1 MGFDWAHTISSISK
15 LILRSAR
22 NSVDGGSRDNSS
34 KDCRFESICNEFNH
48 NKLMKKYQ
56 GYAQNEKFKVGLNGK
71 TVYIFDNDENE
82 LARFQDAPYMYR
94 GKFIP
99 NTNTLVVKST
109 AGWLLFYD
117 LDSLALIKKIRFSNI
132 GSQDGN
138 FAITQDGKYLYNIES
153 PNCSTRTQLTKYDL
167 GTLKPLITSFHNS
180 ETIFLKYV
188 EISNETIFLFGFMR
202 NDKGIKDYG
211 FIGQYKEIGE
221 KWMLQDGKRIAD
233 VIYDKIRQYKGC
245 EDFGFTQKTLKIH
258 NLEKIED
265 LEPYTLSGVYQD
277 IIESNKARGCINN
290 EKTNE
295 ESSFYEWLE
304 DALKKISG
312 DVEAINFNLY
322 EDNGDKWSVELVG
335 TSTFDEN
342 NSDWACNEVYTTRDN
357 PYVLTKKSDW
367 KAIENLFTT
376 FLLNYLE
383 RGKYAHILKECRG
396 IGIGFVD
403 GDLSILYKKDKRKV
417 AEEAI
422 ESVLSKYKD
431 REGFLSMLDEYG
443 RDIYTYMISNEA
455 EETALKALCI
465 ADDVNKEDRY
475 GYSYLTFACVGHK
488 AKVIEELL
496 RMGADPNH
504 KSHPLLKALGRKNK
518 DNPAILELF
527 IQYGVDLKAD
537 VNGSTVE
544 ETIRS
549 FGDKALNQIL
559 DKNKP
564 PKGMNGMYMYFS
576 ARTQTLAQFKEV
588 YDKRLLNET
597 PQDGSPV
604 IFCAMANQ
612 TPQNRYDIVK
622 FLIGEGAELKGTNE
636 ESETLFHILF
646 SRPKHIMEQTVELTQ
661 ILIDA
666 GVDINQLDAKHE
678 VAIQELISQPM
689 FTDEDLAPWYDVIFQ
704 KCTLELNTKN
714 DWGYT
719 PIELARKTPYRADLL
734 RRMTEQMALK

>member
-22 NSVDGGSRDNSS
+22 NADDGGSGDNGS
-34 KDCRFESICNEFNH
+34 KDSRFESICNEFNH

-99 NTNTLVVKST
+99 NSNTLVVKST

-117 LDSLALIKKIRFSNI
+117 LDRLTLIQKIRFSNI

-138 FAITQDGKYLYNIES
+138 FAITQDGKYLYNIEA
-153 PNCSTRTQLTKYDL
+153 PDYSTKTQLTKYDL
-167 GTLKPLITSFHNS
+167 RTLKPIITSFHNS
-180 ETIFLKYV
+180 DNIVLKYI

-202 NDKGIKDYG
+202 DDKGNKDYG

-221 KWMLQDGKRIAD
+221 KCMLREGKRIAD

-245 EDFGFTQKTLKIH
+245 EDFGFTQKSLGYH
-258 NLEKIED
+258 GLEKIED
-265 LEPYTLSGVYQD
+265 LEPYTLSMVYQD
-277 IIESNKARGCINN
+277 IIESNKARGYINN
-290 EKTNE
+290 QKNRE
-295 ESSFYEWLE
+295 ESSFYNWLE
-304 DALKKISG
+304 DTLKKLPG
-312 DVEAINFNLY
+312 NVEAIHFNLY
-322 EDNGDKWSVELVG
+322 EDSDNKWSVELVG

-342 NSDWACNEVYTTRDN
+342 NSDWACSEIYTTRET
-357 PYVLTKKSDW
+357 PYVLRKKSDW

-403 GDLSILYKKDKRKV
+403 GDLSILYKKDKRKE

-443 RDIYTYMISNEA
+443 RDIFTHMISNEA
-455 EETALKALCI
+455 EETALKTLYI

-488 AKVIEELL
+488 VKVIEELL

-518 DNPAILELF
+518 DNPAILKLF
-527 IQYGVDLKAD
+527 IRYGVDLKAE
-537 VNGSTVE
+537 VNGITVE

-549 FGDKALNQIL
+549 FGDEELNQIL
-559 DKNKP
+559 DKNRP
-564 PKGMNGMYMYFS
+564 PRG
-576 ARTQTLAQFKEV
+576 
-588 YDKRLLNET
+588 
-597 PQDGSPV
+597 
-604 IFCAMANQ
+604 
-612 TPQNRYDIVK
+612 
-622 FLIGEGAELKGTNE
+622 
-636 ESETLFHILF
+636 
-646 SRPKHIMEQTVELTQ
+646 
-661 ILIDA
+661 
-666 GVDINQLDAKHE
+666 
-678 VAIQELISQPM
+678 
-689 FTDEDLAPWYDVIFQ
+689 
-704 KCTLELNTKN
+704 
-714 DWGYT
+714 
-719 PIELARKTPYRADLL
+719 
-734 RRMTEQMALK
+734 

>member
-22 NSVDGGSRDNSS
+22 NADNGGSGDNDS
-34 KDCRFESICNEFNH
+34 KDSQFESICSEFNQ

-117 LDSLALIKKIRFSNI
+117 LDNLVLIKKIRFSNI
-132 GSQDGN
+132 GSQTKN
-138 FAITQDGKYLYNIES
+138 FAITQDGKYLYNIEA
-153 PNCSTRTQLTKYDL
+153 PNYSIRTQLTKYDL
-167 GTLKPLITSFHNS
+167 RTLKPVITSFHNS
-180 ETIFLKYV
+180 ETIFLEYV
-188 EISNETIFLFGFMR
+188 EISNEAIFLFGFMR

-211 FIGQYKEIGE
+211 FISQYKEIGE
-221 KWMLQDGKRIAD
+221 KCILRDGKRIAD
-233 VIYDKIRQYKGC
+233 VVYEKISQYKGC
-245 EDFGFTQKTLKIH
+245 EDFGFTKKSLEYSG
-258 NLEKIED
+258 LEKIED

-277 IIESNKARGCINN
+277 IIESNKARGRINN

-295 ESSFYEWLE
+295 ESSFYNWLE
-304 DALKKISG
+304 NALKKLPS

-342 NSDWACNEVYTTRDN
+342 NSDWACSEIYTTRET
-357 PYVLTKKSDW
+357 PYVLRKKSDW

-403 GDLSILYKKDKRKV
+403 GDLSILYKKDKRKE

-431 REGFLSMLDEYG
+431 RAGFLSMLDEYG
-443 RDIYTYMISNEA
+443 RDIYTHMISNEA
-455 EETALKALCI
+455 EETALKALY
-465 ADDVNKEDRY
+465 AVDDVNKEDRY
-475 GYSYLTFACVGHK
+475 GYSYLTFACVGHE

-666 GVDINQLDAKHE
+666 GVDINQLDAKHRA
-678 VAIQELISQPM
+678 AIQYLISHPK
-689 FTDEDLAPWYDVIFQ
+689 FTDEDFAPLYDVIFQ
-704 KCTLELNTKN
+704 NCTLEVNAKN

-719 PIELARKTPYRADLL
+719 PIELARKLQYRADLL
-734 RRMTEQMALK
+734 KRMTE

>member
-22 NSVDGGSRDNSS
+22 NADNGGSGDNDS
-34 KDCRFESICNEFNH
+34 KDSQFESICSEFNQ

-117 LDSLALIKKIRFSNI
+117 LDNLVLIKKIRFSNI
-132 GSQDGN
+132 GSQTKN
-138 FAITQDGKYLYNIES
+138 FAITQDGKYLYNIEA
-153 PNCSTRTQLTKYDL
+153 PNYSIRTQLTKYDL
-167 GTLKPLITSFHNS
+167 RTLKPVITSFHNS
-180 ETIFLKYV
+180 ETIFLEYV
-188 EISNETIFLFGFMR
+188 EISNEAIFLFGFMR

-211 FIGQYKEIGE
+211 FISQYKEIGE
-221 KWMLQDGKRIAD
+221 KCILRDGKRIAD
-233 VIYDKIRQYKGC
+233 VVYEKISQYKGC
-245 EDFGFTQKTLKIH
+245 EDFGFTKKSLEYSG
-258 NLEKIED
+258 LEKIED

-277 IIESNKARGCINN
+277 IIESNKARGRINN

-295 ESSFYEWLE
+295 ESSFYNWLE
-304 DALKKISG
+304 NALKKLPS

-342 NSDWACNEVYTTRDN
+342 NSDWACSEIYTTRET
-357 PYVLTKKSDW
+357 PYVLRKKSDW

-403 GDLSILYKKDKRKV
+403 GDLSILYKKDKRKE

-431 REGFLSMLDEYG
+431 RAGFLSMLDEYG
-443 RDIYTYMISNEA
+443 RDIYTHMISNEA
-455 EETALKALCI
+455 EETALKALY
-465 ADDVNKEDRY
+465 AVDDVNKEDRY

-544 ETIRS
+544 ETIRF

-666 GVDINQLDAKHE
+666 GVDINQLDAKHRA
-678 VAIQELISQPM
+678 AIQYLISHPK
-689 FTDEDLAPWYDVIFQ
+689 FTDEDFAPLYDVIFQ
-704 KCTLELNTKN
+704 NCTLEVNAKN

-719 PIELARKTPYRADLL
+719 PIELARKLQYRADLL
-734 RRMTEQMALK
+734 KRMTE

>member
-22 NSVDGGSRDNSS
+22 NADNGGSGDNDS
-34 KDCRFESICNEFNH
+34 KDSQFESICSEFNQ

-117 LDSLALIKKIRFSNI
+117 LDNLVLIKKIRFSNI
-132 GSQDGN
+132 GSQTKN
-138 FAITQDGKYLYNIES
+138 FAITQDGKYLYNIEA
-153 PNCSTRTQLTKYDL
+153 PNYSIRTQLTKYDL
-167 GTLKPLITSFHNS
+167 RTLKPVITSFHNS
-180 ETIFLKYV
+180 ETIFLEYV
-188 EISNETIFLFGFMR
+188 EISNEAIFLFGFMR

-211 FIGQYKEIGE
+211 FISQYKEIGE
-221 KWMLQDGKRIAD
+221 KCILRDGKRIAD
-233 VIYDKIRQYKGC
+233 VVYEKISQYKGC
-245 EDFGFTQKTLKIH
+245 EDFGFTKKSLEYSG
-258 NLEKIED
+258 LEKIED

-277 IIESNKARGCINN
+277 IIESNKARGRINN

-295 ESSFYEWLE
+295 ESSFYNWLE
-304 DALKKISG
+304 NALKKLPS

-342 NSDWACNEVYTTRDN
+342 NSDWACSEIYTTRES
-357 PYVLTKKSDW
+357 PYVLRKKSDW

-403 GDLSILYKKDKRKV
+403 GDLSILYKKDKRKE

-431 REGFLSMLDEYG
+431 RAGFLSMLDEYG
-443 RDIYTYMISNEA
+443 RDIYTHMISNEA
-455 EETALKALCI
+455 EETALKALY
-465 ADDVNKEDRY
+465 AVDDVNKEDRY

-666 GVDINQLDAKHE
+666 GVDINQLDAKHRA
-678 VAIQELISQPM
+678 AIQYLISHPK
-689 FTDEDLAPWYDVIFQ
+689 FTDEDFAPLYDVIFQ
-704 KCTLELNTKN
+704 NCTLEVNAKN

-719 PIELARKTPYRADLL
+719 PIELARKLQYRADLL
-734 RRMTEQMALK
+734 KRMTE

>member
-22 NSVDGGSRDNSS
+22 NADNGGSGDNDS
-34 KDCRFESICNEFNH
+34 KDSQFESICSEFNQ

-117 LDSLALIKKIRFSNI
+117 LDNLVLIKKIRFSNI
-132 GSQDGN
+132 GSQTKN
-138 FAITQDGKYLYNIES
+138 FAITQDGKYLYNIEA
-153 PNCSTRTQLTKYDL
+153 PNYSIRTQLTKYDL
-167 GTLKPLITSFHNS
+167 RTLKPVITSFHNS
-180 ETIFLKYV
+180 ETIFLEYV
-188 EISNETIFLFGFMR
+188 EISNEAIFLFGFMR

-211 FIGQYKEIGE
+211 FISQYKEIGE
-221 KWMLQDGKRIAD
+221 KCILRDGKRIAD
-233 VIYDKIRQYKGC
+233 VVYEKISQYKGC
-245 EDFGFTQKTLKIH
+245 EDFGFTKKSLEYSG
-258 NLEKIED
+258 LEKIED

-277 IIESNKARGCINN
+277 IIESNKARGRINN

-295 ESSFYEWLE
+295 ESSFYNWLE
-304 DALKKISG
+304 NALKKLPS

-342 NSDWACNEVYTTRDN
+342 NSDWACSEIYTTRET
-357 PYVLTKKSDW
+357 PYVLRKKSDW

-403 GDLSILYKKDKRKV
+403 GDLSILYKKDKRKE

-431 REGFLSMLDEYG
+431 RAGFLSMLDEYG
-443 RDIYTYMISNEA
+443 REIYTHMISNEA
-455 EETALKALCI
+455 EETALKALY
-465 ADDVNKEDRY
+465 AVDDVNKEDRY

-666 GVDINQLDAKHE
+666 GVDINQLDAKHRA
-678 VAIQELISQPM
+678 AIQYLISHPK
-689 FTDEDLAPWYDVIFQ
+689 FTDEDFAPLYDVIFQ
-704 KCTLELNTKN
+704 NCTLEVNAKN

-719 PIELARKTPYRADLL
+719 PIELARKLQYRADLL
-734 RRMTEQMALK
+734 KRMTE

>member
-22 NSVDGGSRDNSS
+22 NADNGGSGDNDS
-34 KDCRFESICNEFNH
+34 KDSQFESICSEFNQ

-117 LDSLALIKKIRFSNI
+117 LDNLVLIKKIRFSNI
-132 GSQDGN
+132 GSQTKN
-138 FAITQDGKYLYNIES
+138 FAITQDGKYLYNIEA
-153 PNCSTRTQLTKYDL
+153 PNYSIRTQLTKYDL
-167 GTLKPLITSFHNS
+167 RTLKPVITSFHNS
-180 ETIFLKYV
+180 ETIFLEYV
-188 EISNETIFLFGFMR
+188 EISNEAIFLFGFMR

-211 FIGQYKEIGE
+211 FISQYKEIGE
-221 KWMLQDGKRIAD
+221 KCILRDGKRIAD
-233 VIYDKIRQYKGC
+233 VVYEKISQYKGC
-245 EDFGFTQKTLKIH
+245 EDFGFTKKSLEYSG
-258 NLEKIED
+258 LEKIED

-277 IIESNKARGCINN
+277 IIESNKARGRINN

-295 ESSFYEWLE
+295 ESSFYNWLE
-304 DALKKISG
+304 NALKKLPS

-342 NSDWACNEVYTTRDN
+342 NSDWACSEIYTTRET
-357 PYVLTKKSDW
+357 PYVLRKKSDW
-367 KAIENLFTT
+367 KAIENLFTI

-403 GDLSILYKKDKRKV
+403 GDLSILYKKDKRKE

-431 REGFLSMLDEYG
+431 RAGFLSMLDEYG
-443 RDIYTYMISNEA
+443 RDIYTHMISNEA
-455 EETALKALCI
+455 EETALKALY
-465 ADDVNKEDRY
+465 AVDDVNKEDRY

-666 GVDINQLDAKHE
+666 GVDINQLDAKHRA
-678 VAIQELISQPM
+678 AIQYLISHPK
-689 FTDEDLAPWYDVIFQ
+689 FSDEDFAPLYDVIFQ
-704 KCTLELNTKN
+704 NCTLEVNAKN

-719 PIELARKTPYRADLL
+719 PIELARKLQYRADLL
-734 RRMTEQMALK
+734 KRMTE

>member
-22 NSVDGGSRDNSS
+22 NADNGGSGDNDS
-34 KDCRFESICNEFNH
+34 KDSQFESICSEFNQ

-117 LDSLALIKKIRFSNI
+117 LDNLVLIKKIRFSNI
-132 GSQDGN
+132 GSQTKN
-138 FAITQDGKYLYNIES
+138 FAITQDGKYLYNIEA
-153 PNCSTRTQLTKYDL
+153 PNYSIRTQLTKYDL
-167 GTLKPLITSFHNS
+167 RTLKPVITSFHNS
-180 ETIFLKYV
+180 ETIFLEYV
-188 EISNETIFLFGFMR
+188 EISNEAIFLFGFMR

-211 FIGQYKEIGE
+211 FISQYKEIGE
-221 KWMLQDGKRIAD
+221 KCILRDGKRIAD
-233 VIYDKIRQYKGC
+233 VVYEKISQYKGC
-245 EDFGFTQKTLKIH
+245 EDFGFTKKSLEYSG
-258 NLEKIED
+258 LEKIED
-265 LEPYTLSGVYQD
+265 LEPYTLSGAYQD
-277 IIESNKARGCINN
+277 IIESNKARGRINN

-295 ESSFYEWLE
+295 ESSFYNWLE
-304 DALKKISG
+304 NALKKLPS

-342 NSDWACNEVYTTRDN
+342 NSDWACSEIYTTRET
-357 PYVLTKKSDW
+357 PYVLRKKSDW

-431 REGFLSMLDEYG
+431 RAGFLSMLDEYG
-443 RDIYTYMISNEA
+443 RDIYTHMISNEA
-455 EETALKALCI
+455 EETALKALYDV
-465 ADDVNKEDRY
+465 DDVNKEDRY

-597 PQDGSPV
+597 PQDGSRV

-666 GVDINQLDAKHE
+666 GVDINQLDAKHRA
-678 VAIQELISQPM
+678 AIQYLISHPK
-689 FTDEDLAPWYDVIFQ
+689 FTDEDFAPLYDVIFQ
-704 KCTLELNTKN
+704 NCTLEVNAKN

-719 PIELARKTPYRADLL
+719 PIELARKLPYRADLL
-734 RRMTEQMALK
+734 KRMTE

>member
-22 NSVDGGSRDNSS
+22 NADNGGSGDNDS
-34 KDCRFESICNEFNH
+34 KDSQFESICSEFNQ

-117 LDSLALIKKIRFSNI
+117 LDNLVLIKKIRFSNI
-132 GSQDGN
+132 GSQTKN
-138 FAITQDGKYLYNIES
+138 FAITQDGKYLYNIEA
-153 PNCSTRTQLTKYDL
+153 PNYSIRTQLTKYDL
-167 GTLKPLITSFHNS
+167 RTLKPVITSFHNS
-180 ETIFLKYV
+180 ETIFLEYV
-188 EISNETIFLFGFMR
+188 EISNEAIFLFGFMR

-211 FIGQYKEIGE
+211 FISQYKEIGE
-221 KWMLQDGKRIAD
+221 KCILRDGKRIAD
-233 VIYDKIRQYKGC
+233 VVYEKISQYKGC
-245 EDFGFTQKTLKIH
+245 EDFGFTKKSLEYSG
-258 NLEKIED
+258 LEKIED

-277 IIESNKARGCINN
+277 IIESNKARGRINN

-295 ESSFYEWLE
+295 ESSFYNWLE
-304 DALKKISG
+304 NALKKLPS

-342 NSDWACNEVYTTRDN
+342 NSDWACSEIYTTRET
-357 PYVLTKKSDW
+357 PYVLRKKSDW

-403 GDLSILYKKDKRKV
+403 GDLSILYKKDKRKE

-431 REGFLSMLDEYG
+431 RAGFLSMLDEYG
-443 RDIYTYMISNEA
+443 RDIYTHMISNEA
-455 EETALKALCI
+455 EETALKALY
-465 ADDVNKEDRY
+465 AVDDVNKEDRY

-666 GVDINQLDAKHE
+666 GVDINQLDAKNR
-678 VAIQELISQPM
+678 VAIQYLISHPK
-689 FTDEDLAPWYDVIFQ
+689 FTDEDFAPLYDVIFQ
-704 KCTLELNTKN
+704 NCTLEVNVKN

-719 PIELARKTPYRADLL
+719 PIELARKLPYRADLL
-734 RRMTEQMALK
+734 RRMTE

>member
-22 NSVDGGSRDNSS
+22 NADNGGSGDNDS
-34 KDCRFESICNEFNH
+34 KDSQFESICSEFNQ

-117 LDSLALIKKIRFSNI
+117 LDNLVLIKKIRFSNI
-132 GSQDGN
+132 GSQTKN
-138 FAITQDGKYLYNIES
+138 FAITQDGKYLYNIEA
-153 PNCSTRTQLTKYDL
+153 PNYSIRTQLTKYDL
-167 GTLKPLITSFHNS
+167 RTLKPVITSFHNS
-180 ETIFLKYV
+180 ETIFLEYV
-188 EISNETIFLFGFMR
+188 EISNEAIFLFGFMR

-211 FIGQYKEIGE
+211 FISQYKEIGE
-221 KWMLQDGKRIAD
+221 KCILRDGKRIAD
-233 VIYDKIRQYKGC
+233 VVYEKISQYKGC
-245 EDFGFTQKTLKIH
+245 EDFGFTKKSLEYSG
-258 NLEKIED
+258 LEKIED

-277 IIESNKARGCINN
+277 IIESNKARGRINN

-295 ESSFYEWLE
+295 ESSFYNWLE
-304 DALKKISG
+304 NALKKLPS

-342 NSDWACNEVYTTRDN
+342 NSDWACSEIYTTRET
-357 PYVLTKKSDW
+357 PYVLRKKSDW

-403 GDLSILYKKDKRKV
+403 GDLSILYKKDKRKE

-431 REGFLSMLDEYG
+431 RAGFLSMLDEYG
-443 RDIYTYMISNEA
+443 RDIYTHMISNEA
-455 EETALKALCI
+455 EETALKALY
-465 ADDVNKEDRY
+465 AVDDVNKEDRY

-488 AKVIEELL
+488 VKVIEELL

-666 GVDINQLDAKHE
+666 GVDINQLDAKHRA
-678 VAIQELISQPM
+678 AIQYLISHPK
-689 FTDEDLAPWYDVIFQ
+689 FTDEDFAPLYDVIFQ
-704 KCTLELNTKN
+704 NCTLEVNAKN

-719 PIELARKTPYRADLL
+719 PIELARKLQYRADLL
-734 RRMTEQMALK
+734 KRMTE

>member
-22 NSVDGGSRDNSS
+22 NADNGGSGDNDS
-34 KDCRFESICNEFNH
+34 KDSQFESICSEFNQ

-117 LDSLALIKKIRFSNI
+117 LDNLVLIKKIRFSNI
-132 GSQDGN
+132 GSQTKN
-138 FAITQDGKYLYNIES
+138 FAITQDGKYLYNIEA
-153 PNCSTRTQLTKYDL
+153 PNYSIRTQLTKYDL
-167 GTLKPLITSFHNS
+167 RTLKPVITSFHNS
-180 ETIFLKYV
+180 ETIFLEYV
-188 EISNETIFLFGFMR
+188 EISNEAIFLFGFMR

-211 FIGQYKEIGE
+211 FISQYKEIGE
-221 KWMLQDGKRIAD
+221 KCILRDGKRIAD
-233 VIYDKIRQYKGC
+233 VVYEKISQYKGC
-245 EDFGFTQKTLKIH
+245 EDFGFTKKSLEYSG
-258 NLEKIED
+258 LEKIED

-277 IIESNKARGCINN
+277 IIESNKARGRINN

-295 ESSFYEWLE
+295 ESSFYNWLE
-304 DALKKISG
+304 NALKKLPS

-342 NSDWACNEVYTTRDN
+342 NSDWACSEIYTTRET
-357 PYVLTKKSDW
+357 PYVLRKKSDW

-403 GDLSILYKKDKRKV
+403 GDLSILYKKDKRKE

-431 REGFLSMLDEYG
+431 RAGFLSMLDEYG
-443 RDIYTYMISNEA
+443 RDIYTHMISNEA
-455 EETALKALCI
+455 EETALKALY
-465 ADDVNKEDRY
+465 AVDDVNKEDRY

-666 GVDINQLDAKHE
+666 GVDINQLDAKHRA
-678 VAIQELISQPM
+678 AIQYLISHPK
-689 FTDEDLAPWYDVIFQ
+689 FTDEDFAPLYDVIFQ
-704 KCTLELNTKN
+704 NCTLEVNAKN

-719 PIELARKTPYRADLL
+719 PIELARKLQYRADLL
-734 RRMTEQMALK
+734 KRMTE

>member
-22 NSVDGGSRDNSS
+22 NADNGGSGDNDS
-34 KDCRFESICNEFNH
+34 KGSQFESICSEFNQ

-117 LDSLALIKKIRFSNI
+117 LDNLVLIKKIRFSNI
-132 GSQDGN
+132 GSQTKN
-138 FAITQDGKYLYNIES
+138 FAITQDGKYLYNIEA
-153 PNCSTRTQLTKYDL
+153 PNYSIRTQLTKYDL
-167 GTLKPLITSFHNS
+167 RTLKPVITSFHNS
-180 ETIFLKYV
+180 ETIFLEYV
-188 EISNETIFLFGFMR
+188 EISNEAIFLFGFMR

-211 FIGQYKEIGE
+211 FISQYKEIGE
-221 KWMLQDGKRIAD
+221 KCILRDGKRIAD
-233 VIYDKIRQYKGC
+233 VVYEKISQYKGC
-245 EDFGFTQKTLKIH
+245 EDFGFTKKSLEYSG
-258 NLEKIED
+258 LEKIED

-277 IIESNKARGCINN
+277 IIESNKARGRINN

-295 ESSFYEWLE
+295 ESSFYNWLE
-304 DALKKISG
+304 NALKKLPS

-342 NSDWACNEVYTTRDN
+342 NSDWACSEIYTTRET
-357 PYVLTKKSDW
+357 PYVLRKKSDW

-403 GDLSILYKKDKRKV
+403 GDLSILYKKDKRKE

-431 REGFLSMLDEYG
+431 RAGFLSMLDEYG
-443 RDIYTYMISNEA
+443 RDIYTHMISNEA
-455 EETALKALCI
+455 EETALKALY
-465 ADDVNKEDRY
+465 AVDDVNKEDRY

-666 GVDINQLDAKHE
+666 GVDINQLDAKHRA
-678 VAIQELISQPM
+678 AIQYLISHPK
-689 FTDEDLAPWYDVIFQ
+689 FTDEDFAPLYDVIFQ
-704 KCTLELNTKN
+704 NCTLEVNAKN

-719 PIELARKTPYRADLL
+719 PIELARKLQYRADLL
-734 RRMTEQMALK
+734 KRMTE